1 MSNDAAISVEGLSK
15 CYRIQHQ
22 ARRPTTF
29 AEAVR
34 GAAAAPFKYL
44 GDRLRKA
51 DETELFWALKDVSFE
66 VKRGEVIGII
76 GRNGAGKSTLLKIL
90 SRITDPTTGHAE
102 IRGRVNSLLEVGTGF
117 HPELSGR
124 ENIYMN
130 AAMHG
135 MRRAEINAK
144 LDEIIAFAE
153 IEKFMDTPVKRYS
166 SGMYMRLAFA
176 VAANL
181 EPEILIIDEVLAV
194 GDLSFQKKCLG
205 KMNSVA
211 ASGRTILFVSHAMAA
226 ISELCPRC
234 LWIDSGQVR
243 MTGGTAQV
251 VSSYMRQQD
260 RSGGTA
266 ECSFAESPEKEFQV
280 LAGRL
285 HTASGQVTQQFQ
297 CDEPVIIDLSCV
309 VHKRVPGLYGYMT
322 VSTLDGIVAW
332 ETDSFDTPPNSL
344 DNLPEGPSRLV
355 VTLPPRTLGP
365 GTYAIYMSFASASSV
380 NQFHVDIPGVMFT
393 FQLDDVVT
401 SRGPQRRGY
410 LSALPDWR
418 VRSGPNLEIPAAR
431 NQDVACVR
439 GAGSPA

>member
-1 MSNDAAISVEGLSK
+1 MSSDIAISVEGLGK
-15 CYRIQHQ
+15 CYRIQHK
-22 ARRPTTF
+22 ARRPASF

-44 GDRLRKA
+44 GDRLRTA
-51 DETELFWALKDVSFE
+51 DESELFWALKDISFE
-66 VKRGEVIGII
+66 VRRGEALGVIGK
-76 GRNGAGKSTLLKIL
+76 NGAGKSTLLKIL

-102 IRGRVNSLLEVGTGF
+102 IRGHVNSLLEVGTGF

-135 MRRAEINAK
+135 MKRAEINAK
-144 LDEIIAFAE
+144 LDEILDFAE
-153 IEKFMDTPVKRYS
+153 VEKFIDTPVKRYS
-166 SGMYMRLAFA
+166 SGMYTRLAFA

-181 EPEILIIDEVLAV
+181 EPEILVIDEVLAV

-243 MTGGTAQV
+243 MMGETSQV
-251 VSSYMRQQD
+251 VSSYMRHQD

-266 ECSFAESPEKEFQV
+266 ECSFAESLEKEFQV
-280 LAGRL
+280 LSGRL
-285 HTASGQVTQQFQ
+285 QTASGQITQQFQ
-297 CDEPVIIDLSCV
+297 CDESVIIDLACV

-322 VSTLDGIVAW
+322 VSTLDGIVVW
-332 ETDSFDTPPNSL
+332 ETDSFDTQPNSL

-380 NQFHVDIPGVMFT
+380 NQFHVDIPGIMFT

-401 SRGPQRRGY
+401 RRGPQRRGY

-418 VRSGPNLEIPAAR
+418 VQSGPHPDIQGVR
-431 NQDVACVR
+431 SMKDMR